1 MAGGEFASRLLS
13 TQIKQKENIMK
24 KIISTLMLVFIANIA
39 VAEISSEEDT
49 FFANKMTN
57 QSRSFESVL
66 MMSKND
72 GQSKW
77 IYEQEEH

>member
-1 MAGGEFASRLLS
+1 MAGGEFASCLLS

-49 FFANKMTN
+49 FFADKMTN